1 MLSNRLAFAALFIAC
16 IGAAAG
22 GSYIATRQNAVPTPA
37 AAQTQDA
44 VPSSTASATPQA
56 TPNRPVQETEGIVSD
71 TSPKAT
77 AAAPAKA
84 GKPAPVAVTKRAEP
98 SRAPAS
104 RNAGTVAYNQPA
116 PQLTNSWPSSA
127 AQQQPPPAPLPVP
140 MEPPPTAIP
149 PPAEPPH
156 APEPPQKTFEEFVLQ
171 SGSVIGLQTE
181 TRLTSETA
189 RVEDRVDAR
198 VTRDVKFGDH
208 VAIPAGTHV
217 VGSVMQVDRGG
228 KFKETAKLGIRFNTL
243 VMADGTRVPINTDT
257 IIRSGEAPGNSTA
270 AKVGGGAVAGT
281 ILGALLGGAKGAAI
295 GGAAGAGAGSA
306 AVAAGDRNAA
316 TLPAGTPMTVRLL
329 SPVTITTEK

>member
-1 MLSNRLAFAALFIAC
+1 MLSNRLAFAALLIAC
-16 IGAAAG
+16 VGAAAG

-44 VPSSTASATPQA
+44 VPSSTASAAQA
-56 TPNRPVQETEGIVSD
+56 TSNRPVQETEGVVSD
-71 TSPKAT
+71 ASPKPT

-84 GKPAPVAVTKRAEP
+84 EKPAAAVASKRAEA

-104 RNAGTVAYNQPA
+104 HNAGTVAHNQPA
-116 PQLTNSWPSSA
+116 SQLTSSWPSNA
-127 AQQQPPPAPLPVP
+127 AQQQPPPAPLPAP
-140 MEPPPTAIP
+140 MEPPPAAIP
-149 PPAEPPH
+149 PPVDPPH

-189 RVEDRVDAR
+189 HVEDRVDAR

-217 VGSVMQVDRGG
+217 VGAVMQVDRGG

-257 IIRSGEAPGNSTA
+257 IIRSGEAPGNGTA

-329 SPVTITTEK
+329 APVTITTEK

>member
-1 MLSNRLAFAALFIAC
+1 MLSNRLAFAALFVAC

-44 VPSSTASATPQA
+44 VPSSTASTASPA
-56 TPNRPVQETEGIVSD
+56 TPNRAVQETEGVVSD
-71 TSPKAT
+71 ASPKAS
-77 AAAPAKA
+77 AAPAKA
-84 GKPAPVAVTKRAEP
+84 GKPAPVAATKRADA

-104 RNAGTVAYNQPA
+104 RTTGTVARNEPA
-116 PQLTNSWPSSA
+116 SQLTSSWPSSA
-127 AQQQPPPAPLPVP
+127 QQQPPAAPLPAP
-140 MEPPPTAIP
+140 MEPPPAAVP
-149 PPAEPPH
+149 PPAEPMR

-189 RVEDRVDAR
+189 RVEDLVEAR
-198 VTRDVKFGDH
+198 VTRDVKFSDH
-208 VAIPAGTHV
+208 VAIPAGTRV
-217 VGSVMQVDRGG
+217 LGSVMQVDRGG

-257 IIRSGEAPGNSTA
+257 IIRSGEAPGNGTA